1 MPKPIPALPE
11 PWAAIN
17 TATHDARKNTQR
29 ARLLNGMV
37 AAANRGG
44 HAGANVTAV
53 IAEAGVSRST
63 FYDYFADR
71 DDCFVKALAQTQ
83 GKLLDQVR
91 WHLSAQAY
99 HDPMCAAVAAIVEF
113 ARTESAMS
121 RFLMS
126 EALAGG
132 AGALDTRDAGIE
144 EIEQAIEATYRELP
158 ATARVADV
166 CPRIVIGGVCR
177 LLGSRLRRGEPRIS
191 AVLDDLMG
199 WLESYARPVGEQRR
213 RKLKAGR
220 RPARSAYLPERPMRA
235 PPPLPPGRPRLS
247 EQQVAANHRER
258 ILFAAAQLAEKN
270 GYAATTI
277 GEITKLA
284 RVDGRAFY
292 GLFADKQDA
301 FMTVHELGFQ
311 ELMATTAAAFF
322 AGATW
327 PQRSWE
333 AARAFTQFLEQSPTV
348 ARVGFVE
355 AYAVGPGAIQRVEDS
370 HTAFTIFLQEGYQH
384 AQGRRHPSRLALEAI
399 ITTIFEVVYRQVR
412 AGATAQLSTALA
424 VLNYHWLAPFT
435 GPGEADELIDKQL
448 SAEAA
453 AQINVIAG
461 CGAVRDRMQR
471 SLRRAPFFLGH
482 RTKIGIEPQN
492 QWATPQIN
500 TADVVYNPGLGGCP
514 RCCHPSR
521 SPRAPRALQT

>member
-1 MPKPIPALPE
+1 MARARAT
-11 PWAAIN
+11 AAIN
-17 TATHDARKNTQR
+17 TATHDRRKNTQR
-29 ARLLNGMV
+29 DRLLNGMV
-37 AAANRGG
+37 AAANRDG
-44 HAGANVTAV
+44 HAGASVTAV
-53 IAEAGVSRST
+53 IAEAGVSRPT
-63 FYDYFADR
+63 FYEYFTDR
-71 DDCFVKALAQTQ
+71 DDCFVRALEEAQ
-83 GKLLDQVR
+83 GKLLEEVR
-91 WHLSAQAY
+91 RALSAQSPE
-99 HDPMCAAVAAIVEF
+99 DPTCAAVTAIVEF
-113 ARTESAMS
+113 ARTESASS

-132 AGALDTRDAGIE
+132 AEALDERDAGIE
-144 EIEQAIEATYRELP
+144 QIDRAIDAAYRELP

-166 CPRIVIGGVCR
+166 CPRIVIGGVYR

-199 WLESYARPVGEQRR
+199 WLESYARPVGEQRWR
-213 RKLKAGR
+213 TLKAGE
-220 RPARSAYLPERPMRA
+220 RPARSTYLPERPMRA

-292 GLFADKQDA
+292 GLFADKRDA
-301 FMTVHELGFQ
+301 FTTVHELGFQ

-327 PQRSWE
+327 PERSWE
-333 AARAFTQFLEQSPTV
+333 AGRAFTQFLEESPTV
-348 ARVGFVE
+348 ALVGFVE
-355 AYAVGPGAIQRVEDS
+355 AYAVGPGAIQRFEDS

-384 AQGRRHPSRLALEAI
+384 ARGRHHPSRLALEAI
-399 ITTIFEVVYRQVR
+399 ITTIFEMVYRQVR
-412 AGATAQLSTALA
+412 AGATAQLSTMLA

-453 AQINVIAG
+453 G
-461 CGAVRDRMQR
+461 R
-471 SLRRAPFFLGH
+471 
-482 RTKIGIEPQN
+482 
-492 QWATPQIN
+492 
-500 TADVVYNPGLGGCP
+500 
-514 RCCHPSR
+514 
-521 SPRAPRALQT
+521 